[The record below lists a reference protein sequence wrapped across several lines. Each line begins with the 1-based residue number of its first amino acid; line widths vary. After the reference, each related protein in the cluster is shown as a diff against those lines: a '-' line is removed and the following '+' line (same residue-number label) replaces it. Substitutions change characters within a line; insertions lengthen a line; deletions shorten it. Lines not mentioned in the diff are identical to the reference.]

1 VTATTDRYTAPGTK
15 GRVLHWAAGY
25 DLLAWLALHGREQAF
40 REHLVTLARVAPGDA
55 VLDIGCGTGSLAIAA
70 KRRVGAS
77 GAVSGIDASP
87 EMIARARRKAAKAR
101 LDVTFS
107 TGVVEALAFTD
118 RQFDAVLSTLMLHHL
133 PREPRRRCMVE
144 VHRVL
149 KPGGRMLAVDFVKSS
164 RGDKGLIRHFHRHG
178 HVDMRDIVRLSDESG
193 FSVIESGEVGVRNLS
208 FVLLGA

>member
-1 VTATTDRYTAPGTK
+1 MTATTDRCSVPGTK

-25 DLLAWLALHGREQAF
+25 DLLAWLALHGRERAF

-70 KRRVGAS
+70 KRQVGAV
-77 GAVSGIDASP
+77 GTVSGIDASP

-107 TGVVEALAFTD
+107 TGVVEALVFPD

-133 PREPRRRCMVE
+133 PRETRRRCIAE

-149 KPGGRMLAVDFVKSS
+149 KPGGRMFAVDFAKSS
-164 RGDKGLIRHFHRHG
+164 RGDKGLIGRFHRHG
-178 HVDMRDIVRLSDESG
+178 HVDMRDIVQLSDESG
-193 FSVIESGEVGVRNLS
+193 FSVIERGEVGVRSLS
-208 FVLLGA
+208 FALLGA